1 MEYLKWIGFGVQA
14 VSIALIFMAF
24 VPLHRRPDG
33 DQRKIFFRP
42 WFLAYGLVLFAL
54 WSLIDIVLKLNFLEL
69 R

>member
-14 VSIALIFMAF
+14 ISFALIFMAF
-24 VPLHRRPDG
+24 VPRQGSER
-33 DQRKIFFRP
+33 DQRKIYFRP

-54 WSLIDIVLKLNFLEL
+54 WSLIDMVLKMNFL